1 LRRWS
6 EKVLLTLKEIHSHA
20 QVAVVCH
27 AKLEGLHRSN
37 MEEKVNMP
45 SQVVSDAKPEAV
57 SYAKPKEIIRSSRK
71 K

>member
-1 LRRWS
+1 
-6 EKVLLTLKEIHSHA
+6 
-20 QVAVVCH
+20 
-27 AKLEGLHRSN
+27 
-37 MEEKVNMP
+37 MEEEVNMP